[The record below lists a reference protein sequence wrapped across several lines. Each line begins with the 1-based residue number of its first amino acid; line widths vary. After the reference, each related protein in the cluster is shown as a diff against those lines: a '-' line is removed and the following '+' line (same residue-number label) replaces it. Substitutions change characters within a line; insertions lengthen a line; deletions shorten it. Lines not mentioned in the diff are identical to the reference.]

1 MVVMSGSRSRVAS
14 APENPHRERMNNNM
28 GLSRYMGGGGCP
40 LRHGMGVSAQAL
52 LSIERFRDL

>member
-1 MVVMSGSRSRVAS
+1 
-14 APENPHRERMNNNM
+14 MNNNM